1 MKNKNIVLSE
11 DVITSLSI
19 DNTDEFYKTLSAAI
33 NLRKDLLIGVN
44 EKGKVLGVNP
54 LSIEQDISD
63 LLGKNQKEELIQ
75 QFKLVEHNF
84 KTYVK
89 LNLSKTIPRPF
100 YVEVDGKSSTYI
112 SQCNLLV
119 ELNHLY
125 LDYFNSEKQE
135 SINIGESKIDIIKAV
150 LNEHHIMSYSQL
162 QKKVEKVSI
171 SELDKVLVYLMKNGF
186 IEVEIY
192 DGKTTIKIKS

>member
-63 LLGKNQKEELIQ
+63 LLGKNQK
-75 QFKLVEHNF
+75 
-84 KTYVK
+84 
-89 LNLSKTIPRPF
+89 
-100 YVEVDGKSSTYI
+100 KS
-112 SQCNLLV
+112 
-119 ELNHLY
+119 
-125 LDYFNSEKQE
+125 
-135 SINIGESKIDIIKAV
+135 
-150 LNEHHIMSYSQL
+150 
-162 QKKVEKVSI
+162 
-171 SELDKVLVYLMKNGF
+171 
-186 IEVEIY
+186 
-192 DGKTTIKIKS
+192 